1 MEITVEISFYPLHQ
15 SFGSQILEFVG
26 YLKGHS
32 GLEVRTNS
40 MSTQISGDFD
50 LVMDRVTSALKQGF
64 STEIKT
70 VAVMK
75 LFNEG
80 LQLEWLELNHPI
92 PAQ

>member
-26 YLKGHS
+26 YLKKYPE
-32 GLEVRTNS
+32 LEVRTNS

-50 LVMDRVTSALKQGF
+50 LVMEQVTSALRQGF
-64 STEIKT
+64 SSEIRT

-75 LFNEG
+75 IFNEG
-80 LQLEWLELNHPI
+80 LQLEWLNLNN
-92 PAQ
+92 